1 MIAALGNVELL
12 VFAFARY
19 AVDQAVLT

>member
-19 AVDQAVLT
+19 AVDQTVLT